1 MSPFFIINQTDK
13 NTSARTGVLHTDHG
27 DIPTPCF
34 MPVGTYGAVKTTI
47 FLKKLTDLPS
57 PTTT

>member
-1 MSPFFIINQTDK
+1 VLPFFIINQSDK

-34 MPVGTYGAVKTTI
+34 
-47 FLKKLTDLPS
+47 
-57 PTTT
+57 